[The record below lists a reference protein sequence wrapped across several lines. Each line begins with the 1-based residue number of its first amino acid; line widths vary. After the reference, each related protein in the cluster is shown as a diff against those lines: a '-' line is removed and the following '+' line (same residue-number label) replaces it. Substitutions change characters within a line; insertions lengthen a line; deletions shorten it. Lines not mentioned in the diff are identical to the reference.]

1 MSAAIEGTRY
11 ATADASVLA
20 GWGGGLYW
28 LAAAIVLAAVGAAI
42 NAWVLLVEIL
52 R

>member
-1 MSAAIEGTRY
+1 VPKCILCWVAAG
-11 ATADASVLA
+11 
-20 GWGGGLYW
+20 
-28 LAAAIVLAAVGAAI
+28 IVLAIVGVIA

>member
-1 MSAAIEGTRY
+1 VEPLGLGL
-11 ATADASVLA
+11 TAVVPLVVAGASLL
-20 GWGGGLYW
+20 GESGGGLYW
-28 LAAAIVLAAVGAAI
+28 LAAGIAGAIA